1 VVDLAKLPKV
11 APQEQTNKRSD
22 APPDRMTP
30 AERQAYWNS
39 LKTNPRVTN
48 PTPATRS
55 ANDLSPSFVGGGVTP
70 LLVRSVDGLTSAQSS
85 EDWTFPDQ
93 AIATDLSYV
102 MEGVNSA
109 VAIYRASTGALQY
122 GPYSAQS
129 FFAPVYHAGD
139 TFTTPQMYYDVMRD
153 RWIVAFLERDASATF
168 SYIDIAVSVSNSPT
182 QPNPGGQYYIYQ
194 QSTSYFEPTGS
205 EPSYCLNLT
214 MGVDYWGLYFTCT
227 NFRGAFG
234 SVFVGN
240 TMYAVNKGPMMT
252 GATTN
257 SWYVNDAFQVNGGPA
272 YRLSASTEEGVQD
285 AEFFVSTDSAFGGPS
300 SNLAICAWTNLNNI
314 ATTMPTVTCQNVNLG
329 LSYTDPLPVRQL
341 GSPGK
346 LTPGYGENQVYYKAG
361 RLYLAQTTALGG
373 DHDGVYWA
381 EVQPQLTTKAAHN
394 PQWINGAIVTQA
406 GYLDYGSSYDVFI
419 PTIIGTDENDIAL
432 VYNLSG
438 PGIYPKI
445 ELTGRKATD
454 APGTLGQSGGHVT
467 VVSGTHSAL
476 DWGGYSA
483 CAISLNSVTRGGIWC
498 SGQYT
503 GSMTGLGWNTRL
515 YNFRTE

>member
-1 VVDLAKLPKV
+1 MVDLAKLPKV

-285 AEFFVSTDSAFGGPS
+285 AEFFVSTDSAFGGPKRFRES
-300 SNLAICAWTNLNNI
+300 S
-314 ATTMPTVTCQNVNLG
+314 
-329 LSYTDPLPVRQL
+329 
-341 GSPGK
+341 
-346 LTPGYGENQVYYKAG
+346 
-361 RLYLAQTTALGG
+361 
-373 DHDGVYWA
+373 GV
-381 EVQPQLTTKAAHN
+381 V
-394 PQWINGAIVTQA
+394 
-406 GYLDYGSSYDVFI
+406 
-419 PTIIGTDENDIAL
+419 
-432 VYNLSG
+432 
-438 PGIYPKI
+438 
-445 ELTGRKATD
+445 
-454 APGTLGQSGGHVT
+454 GTLVHRWHGNELRV
-467 VVSGTHSAL
+467 
-476 DWGGYSA
+476 
-483 CAISLNSVTRGGIWC
+483 R
-498 SGQYT
+498 
-503 GSMTGLGWNTRL
+503 
-515 YNFRTE
+515 